1 MSKTG
6 TKPSI
11 SQKIEQLDES
21 VAWFYG
27 EEFQLDQALTKYDD
41 AIKLAKSIEK
51 DLAELKNKVEVIED
65 FTKS

>member
-11 SQKIEQLDES
+11 SQKIEQLDEN

>member
-1 MSKTG
+1 MSKSG

-27 EEFQLDQALTKYDD
+27 EEFQLDQAIAKYDD

-51 DLAELKNKVEVIED
+51 DLSELKNKVEVIED